1 MLPAVHLKRT
11 IDFNKGFRSL
21 LEVLKLVAVS
31 EYHNLEHKFSAFD
44 RLDTMLGEFFASVD
58 LTKLKHPFLQPTGQP
73 CIVAVT
79 SDAGLLG
86 GLNARVVN
94 KSVELARQMG
104 GKILVIGERGL
115 PYVVEANIAYIS
127 YPGIVDS
134 KRYSQALE
142 IRDYL
147 LEKVLSG
154 ELGPITVVYAR
165 AFTFVTHRVETTPMI
180 PFQMLKRENTVVAK
194 DDAKAKR
201 YSDDVILESDPA
213 DVAEYLVSLVIA
225 QRLFEI
231 FGYARICEQAARYL
245 HLEESCNKIQEKNK
259 ELYLQYFRRRHE
271 IIDANMRDLF
281 ASRSLYAK

>member
-1 MLPAVHLKRT
+1 MLPASHLKKN

-31 EYHNLEHKFSAFD
+31 EYHNLEHRFRANE
-44 RLDTMLGEFFASVD
+44 RLTTLLGEFFDAVD
-58 LTKLKHPFLQPTGQP
+58 LSAVDHPFLNPKGQP

-86 GLNARVVN
+86 GMNNNVVQ
-94 KSVELARQMG
+94 KAIDITRQTNG
-104 GKILVIGERGL
+104 RLLVIGERGL
-115 PYVVEANIAYIS
+115 PYVQEAGLPFIS

-142 IRDYL
+142 IRDFI
-147 LEKVLSG
+147 LEKVLKY
-154 ELGPITVVYAR
+154 EYGPVHIVYPR
-165 AFTFVTHRVETTPMI
+165 AHSFTTHRTEVATLV
-180 PFQMLKRENTVVAK
+180 PFQALKKEAVASEEAHRK
-194 DDAKAKR
+194 PSAG
-201 YSDDVILESDPA
+201 VILESAPA
-213 DVAEYLVSLVIA
+213 DVAEYLVSIVVA

-245 HLEESCNKIQEKNK
+245 HLEESCNKIQEMNK
-259 ELYLQYFRRRHE
+259 KLYLQYFRRRHE

-281 ASRSLYAK
+281 ASRALYANK